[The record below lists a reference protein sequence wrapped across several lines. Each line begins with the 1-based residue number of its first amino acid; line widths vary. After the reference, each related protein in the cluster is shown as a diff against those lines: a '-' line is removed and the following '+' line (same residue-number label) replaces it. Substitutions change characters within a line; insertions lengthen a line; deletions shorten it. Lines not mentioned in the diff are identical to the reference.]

1 MSKCL
6 ARANHRPK
14 ANRILQMIR
23 RQVRVA
29 HGHGQAGVTQDFLQ
43 GKDVPAVLDEVTCE
57 GVSQG
62 VGGLAFG

>member
-29 HGHGQAGVTQDFLQ
+29 HGHGQAGMTQDFLQ
-43 GKDVPAVLDEVTCE
+43 GEDVPSVLDEVAGE
-57 GVSQG
+57 GVAQG
-62 VGGLAFG
+62 MGGLAFR